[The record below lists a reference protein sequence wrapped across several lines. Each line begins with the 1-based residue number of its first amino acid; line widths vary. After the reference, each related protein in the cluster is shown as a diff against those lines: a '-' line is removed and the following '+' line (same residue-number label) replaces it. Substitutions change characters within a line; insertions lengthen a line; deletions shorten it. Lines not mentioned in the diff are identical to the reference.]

1 MTWLLGFVA
10 VVLSGILTHI
20 IYDTHQII
28 DCAIVK
34 INRANNKNPMY
45 VIGVYKGKSLRGF
58 INTYAIN
65 NLIYLKERGY
75 LTIRLADSTTMFI
88 EKEYYDKSTF
98 HTEDL
103 NHATEVYNEIKFI
116 MKLTDNFV
124 RITPLLDEKNL
135 AEKEEKFNKSRELT
149 MKLIEAGKKGNDILE
164 LEVLKELEK
173 INEE

>member
-1 MTWLLGFVA
+1 MY
-10 VVLSGILTHI
+10 S
-20 IYDTHQII
+20 HQII
-28 DCAIVK
+28 DCVIVK
-34 INRANNKNPMY
+34 VNRTNNKNPMY
-45 VIGVYKGKSLRGF
+45 VIGVYKGKSLNGF

-75 LTIRLADSTTMFI
+75 LRKRLDGDTMFI

-98 HTEDL
+98 RTEDL
-103 NHATEVYNEIKFI
+103 NHATEVYNKIKFI

-124 RITPLLDEKNL
+124 RTTPLLDEKNL

-149 MKLIEAGKKGNDILE
+149 MKLIEAGKEGNDILE